1 MPEPQSDE
9 SDEVVLCASP
19 IRRPRKLLPCGDKKV
34 DIGRSDS
41 AHLGLLYC
49 CNSAAN
55 DRSCLETETDNDLLK
70 GRPPNWPLQ
79 EYSSVRECLSHP
91 PVLDESFHHLPG
103 SVFIKSAELVV
114 TNRILIRP
122 RWPSLQRPEQTAEAR
137 EHVKHNHSRLPH
149 TFNSLHVCLGMGSS
163 TLGSYKALL
172 LS

>member
-1 MPEPQSDE
+1 MTFAGPIICPLLCLAHVVALRRQE
-9 SDEVVLCASP
+9 S
-19 IRRPRKLLPCGDKKV
+19 G
-34 DIGRSDS
+34 
-41 AHLGLLYC
+41 H
-49 CNSAAN
+49 
-55 DRSCLETETDNDLLK
+55 
-70 GRPPNWPLQ
+70 WQ
-79 EYSSVRECLSHP
+79 EYSTVRECLSHP

-163 TLGSYKALL
+163 TLGSYQALL